1 MEAKYMPIKYYKFL
15 DLLNR
20 RGIKKSQLRELLGF
34 GPNTIAKFD
43 KHEPVSF
50 EVLEKICNYFDVQP
64 GEIMEFVRDKTE

>member
-1 MEAKYMPIKYYKFL
+1 
-15 DLLNR
+15 
-20 RGIKKSQLRELLGF
+20 LLGF

-64 GEIMEFVRDKTE
+64 GEIMEFIRDKTE